1 MGISE
6 GRIYEERS
14 GKGFSDAR
22 AIKIAGAMGSI
33 KRLVDNP
40 WDYESIKRRVL
51 LRILA
56 ILNLKMLGLEDF
68 PKFRKTDSL
77 QESIERNLK
86 EVVGTKLI
94 SFSVDEFGE
103 AELVFE
109 NDKTVT
115 FQGVTSLEE
124 MLGDE
129 A

>member
-77 QESIERNLK
+77 QDILDLTVEACEVGELK
-86 EVVGTKLI
+86 PEFRRWIQTN
-94 SFSVDEFGE
+94 FGE
-103 AELVFE
+103 IARITGLDDLHR
-109 NDKTVT
+109 ND
-115 FQGVTSLEE
+115 
-124 MLGDE
+124 MI
-129 A
+129 